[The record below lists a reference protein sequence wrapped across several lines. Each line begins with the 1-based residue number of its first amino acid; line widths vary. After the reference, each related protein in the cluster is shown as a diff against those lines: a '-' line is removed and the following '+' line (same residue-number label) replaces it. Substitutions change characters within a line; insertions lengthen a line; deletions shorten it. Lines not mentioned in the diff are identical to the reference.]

1 MQTTPKSTIHCW
13 KVPNNADVRDA
24 ALTAFFPDAQQR
36 SNQLA
41 PFFRGGR
48 IEALK
53 KLSEVD
59 AIAYGN
65 TRNQLNGQVT
75 HLSPYFR
82 HGCLTIKEAVTQVR
96 EQFGSHGEKLLFE
109 FAWREY
115 WRHVWYANGM
125 AILQDMQSP
134 SVRLEFKPLCK
145 AIQRGDT
152 GLPCMDDFISSLQT
166 QGYLHNH
173 ARMWLAAYIVHW
185 LKNDWQ
191 LAADWMHDLL
201 IDGDYASNHL
211 SWQWVASTFSHKPYF
226 FNQENLAKYTNQQ
239 YCNRC
244 EAPCPFKDSYAN
256 LDQKL
261 FQASQQTAR
270 QLKPFVSIKQQAFI
284 VGNQTVIW
292 VHDEMLNATHPLMKR
307 PEEKVF
313 IFDPHYYKNWSML
326 RLQFMADCLAEM
338 PDVSVWVGD
347 TQTVLKQLNV
357 QKILTQATPN
367 DHLQQQVLG
376 FSTSWDEE
384 EMVCEK
390 TIKPDDLNSFSKFWK
405 KASKSFIGK

>member
-1 MQTTPKSTIHCW
+1 
-13 KVPNNADVRDA
+13 
-24 ALTAFFPDAQQR
+24 
-36 SNQLA
+36 
-41 PFFRGGR
+41 
-48 IEALK
+48 
-53 KLSEVD
+53 
-59 AIAYGN
+59 
-65 TRNQLNGQVT
+65 
-75 HLSPYFR
+75 
-82 HGCLTIKEAVTQVR
+82 
-96 EQFGSHGEKLLFE
+96 
-109 FAWREY
+109 
-115 WRHVWYANGM
+115 
-125 AILQDMQSP
+125 LQDMQSP
-134 SVRLEFKPLCK
+134 SVKLEFKPLSK
-145 AIQRGDT
+145 LIQRGDT

-166 QGYLHNH
+166 HGYLHNH

-239 YCNRC
+239 YCNSC
-244 EAPCPFKDSYAN
+244 QAPCPFKDSYAN

-261 FQASQQTAR
+261 FQSSQQTAR
-270 QLKPFVSIKQQAFI
+270 QYEPFKPIKQQAVI

-326 RLQFMADCLAEM
+326 RLQFIADCLVEM

-376 FSTSWDEE
+376 FSTHWYEE

-390 TIKPDDLNSFSKFWK
+390 TIKPDDLKSFSKFWK
-405 KASKSFIGK
+405 KASKSFIGT